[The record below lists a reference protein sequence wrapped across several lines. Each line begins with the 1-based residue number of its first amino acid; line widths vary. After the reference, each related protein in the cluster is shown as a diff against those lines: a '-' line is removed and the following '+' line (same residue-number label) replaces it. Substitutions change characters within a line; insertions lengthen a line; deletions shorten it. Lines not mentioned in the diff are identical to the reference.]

1 MLYIFIYTLKTY
13 TFKVLFYSF
22 IFLIPLRAEIS
33 GSITG
38 VVLQSDGK
46 TPIQGA
52 NIYLTRFEIGTVSEA
67 NGRFTLDNL
76 PYTELSLKI
85 SMIGFKDVNKLFE
98 FDRPNYD
105 LGEILMNRDTIK
117 IDQIVIDAHHELQ
130 PKDYNS
136 AMYIAG
142 EEYQKNLKSS
152 LALTIEEE
160 TGLAVR
166 SMGQGVTQP
175 VLRGYSGDRFLLTE
189 NGVTTG
195 DLSHTSI
202 DHTISMDMASFN
214 KIRIIRGPEA
224 LLYGSNTIGGVIDV
238 SRQVNEGSKFKKSSI
253 QSIFGTETSNSG
265 KFGNIVYYLPIGP
278 KNQFRFSVLGRNA
291 SDQKTPVGALKNTD
305 LLNREFVGSYSY
317 FGQKSRATISFEKL
331 DMSYG
336 IPGSPEGH
344 IDGVDIDL
352 NKNTQKFHLHKEISF
367 IGFKTFD
374 VDQRFINYG
383 HTESEKESAN
393 PSVILEQQLFSL
405 QNILRGQGLHIG
417 SQFQHRNF
425 QPAGFYWTPHTRELN
440 VAVFGLIEKKLDKYF
455 FQIASRAEYQS
466 VIPKLSHE
474 VSNIDISQVIER
486 NFSLISAGITI
497 YRNWDYWELS
507 FGTMFT
513 GRAPGI
519 EDLFSDGPHLGVY
532 AYEVGE
538 PLLNKENTT
547 GFELS
552 LKGRSDKSEVRLT
565 GYQNFSP
572 NYHLSKPLGIC
583 EEEFILG
590 ESHPCAGAD
599 FIEWGA
605 GSSGWLYKY
614 KLSGIRT
621 AIYGFESEL
630 KYKLL
635 GYINLFGKASII
647 RGKNLSGDTPLEY
660 IPPDKYFLSTELDL
674 NPISVLITLKKV
686 SAQDRLGDFETKT
699 DGYFVSN
706 MSLTYSLNKTSLK
719 HKIIFGL
726 DNIFNQE
733 YYNHLSSVKEIM
745 PEKGRS
751 LRILY
756 RIFF

>member
-1 MLYIFIYTLKTY
+1 MYALEAI
-13 TFKVLFYSF
+13 TFRVLFYSF
-22 IFLIPLRAEIS
+22 ILLIPIRAEMS

-38 VVLQSDGK
+38 IILQPDGK

-52 NIYLTRFEIGTVSEA
+52 DIYLSRFETGTVSQA
-67 NGRFTLDNL
+67 NGRFRLDNL

-85 SMIGFKDVNKLFE
+85 SIIGFKDVNKLFE
-98 FDRPNYD
+98 LDRPNYD
-105 LGEILMNRDTIK
+105 LGKILMIRDTLK
-117 IDQIVIDAHHELQ
+117 VDQIIVDSHLELQ
-130 PKDYNS
+130 PKDYTS

-142 EEYQKNLKSS
+142 EEYHKNLKSS

-238 SRQVNEGSKFKKSSI
+238 SRQINEGSKFKNPSI

-265 KFGNIVYYLPIGP
+265 RFGNIVYYLPVGTQ
-278 KNQFRFSVLGRNA
+278 NQFRFSVLQRNA
-291 SDQKTPVGALKNTD
+291 NNQMTPTGPLKNTA
-305 LLNREFVGSYSY
+305 LSNRELVGSYSY
-317 FGQKSRATISFEKL
+317 FGQKFRATISYEKL
-331 DMSYG
+331 NMLYG

-344 IDGVDIDL
+344 IDGVDINL
-352 NKNTQKFHLHKEISF
+352 NKNTQKFHFHKEISLL
-367 IGFKTFD
+367 GFKTFD
-374 VDQRFINYG
+374 IDQRFINYD
-383 HTESEKESAN
+383 HTESEKGSAN

-417 SQFQHRNF
+417 SLFQHRDF
-425 QPAGFYWTPHTRELN
+425 RPSGFYWTPHTKELN
-440 VAVFGLIEKKLDKYF
+440 IAVFGLLEKKINNFF
-455 FQIASRAEYQS
+455 FQISSRAEYQS
-466 VIPKLSHE
+466 IIPDLFHG
-474 VSNIDISQVIER
+474 VSNIDISQVVER
-486 NFSLISAGITI
+486 NFSLISTGITV

-532 AYEVGE
+532 AYEIGE
-538 PLLNKENTT
+538 PLLKKENTT
-547 GFELS
+547 GFEIS
-552 LKGRSDKSEVRLT
+552 LKRDTDKSKIRLT

-572 NYHLSKPLGIC
+572 NYHLSRPLGVC

-630 KYKLL
+630 KYRLL
-635 GYINLFGKASII
+635 DSVNLFGKVSIV
-647 RGKNLSGDTPLEY
+647 RGENLSNATPLEY

-674 NPISVLITLKKV
+674 NPISILLTLKKV
-686 SAQDRLGDFETKT
+686 SDQDRLGEFEART
-699 DGYFVSN
+699 DGYFVAN
-706 MSLTYSLNKTSLK
+706 MSLTYVVNKINVK

-726 DNIFNQE
+726 DNVFNQE

-756 RIFF
+756 RIFL

>member
-1 MLYIFIYTLKTY
+1 MLYLTIYALKVHTLRIFIYSL
-13 TFKVLFYSF
+13 

-33 GSITG
+33 GSISG
-38 VVLQSDGK
+38 VIIEPDEG

-52 NIYLTRFEIGTVSEA
+52 DIYLPQLGKGTVSQID
-67 NGRFTLDNL
+67 GRFTLKDL
-76 PYTELSLKI
+76 PLTELSLKV
-85 SMIGFKDVNKLFE
+85 SMIGFKDVNKLFKLN
-98 FDRPNYD
+98 RPNYD
-105 LGEILMNRDTIK
+105 LGKILMIRDTLK
-117 IDQIVIDAHHELQ
+117 VDQIIVDSHLELQ
-130 PKDYNS
+130 PKDFAS

-142 EEYQKNLKSS
+142 EKYHKNLKSS
-152 LALTIEEE
+152 LASTIEEE

-189 NGVTTG
+189 NGVTIG

-202 DHTISMDMASFN
+202 DHTVSVDMASFN

-224 LLYGSNTIGGVIDV
+224 LLYGSNTIGGVIDIN
-238 SRQVNEGSKFKKSSI
+238 RQINKGSKFKKQSI

-265 KFGNIVYYLPIGP
+265 MFGNIVYYLPMGP
-278 KNQFRFSVLGRNA
+278 KNQFRFSVLERRA
-291 SDQKTPVGALKNTD
+291 SDQKTPVGILNNTALS
-305 LLNREFVGSYSY
+305 NRELVGSYSY
-317 FGQKSRATISFEKL
+317 FGQKSRSTISFEKL

-344 IDGVDIDL
+344 INGVNIDL

-393 PSVILEQQLFSL
+393 PSVILKQQLFLL

-417 SQFQHRNF
+417 SQFQYRYF
-425 QPAGFYWTPHTRELN
+425 QPAGFYWTPHTKELN

-466 VIPKLSHE
+466 VIPELSHT
-474 VSNIDISQVIER
+474 VSNIDINQISER
-486 NFSLISAGITI
+486 NFSLISAGIAI

-513 GRAPGI
+513 GRAPSV

-532 AYEVGE
+532 SYEIGE
-538 PLLNKENTT
+538 PLLNKEKST

-552 LKGRSDKSEVRLT
+552 LKRYSDKSEVRLT

-572 NYHLSKPLGIC
+572 NYHLNKRLGIC

-590 ESHPCAGAD
+590 KSHPCAGAD

-614 KLSGIRT
+614 KLSGVRT

-635 GYINLFGKASII
+635 DFINLFGKASII
-647 RGKNLSGDTPLEY
+647 RAENLSDDTPLEY

-674 NPISVLITLKKV
+674 NRISFLLTLKKV
-686 SAQDRLGDFETKT
+686 LAQNRLGEFETKT
-699 DGYFVSN
+699 DGYFISN
-706 MSLTYSLNKTSLK
+706 ISLTYILNKTSLN

-733 YYNHLSSVKEIM
+733 YYNHLSSIKEIM

-751 LRILY
+751 FRILY